1 MLIEREQSYS
11 SALSCWLGGEQCG
24 RGWELS
30 WSLALMGCPSMQK
43 GQRHPWRGDGVMS
56 VGCDITALTWLGLKI
71 LFRT

>member
-30 WSLALMGCPSMQK
+30 SHGMSQHAK
-43 GQRHPWRGDGVMS
+43 GAATPLEG
-56 VGCDITALTWLGLKI
+56 
-71 LFRT
+71 